1 MTELVL
7 VLCGAVVKTAIRL
20 WTGDNVFADNLSA
33 DLTDM
38 LKGQVSSTLDQR
50 RIRRQFENL
59 EEIVA
64 RQILSTLEGEFRS
77 LDEGERNAAI
87 IAVGETIGRAQL
99 TDKVLFAGNL
109 DPLYLEN
116 YVRRFTSNSTRD
128 LSWGGT
134 ALYDR
139 VLAQCCAYIIEIAD
153 KLPRFQ
159 AGALT
164 ELLERDTQI
173 LARIEEVLDRLPAP
187 SGDDSDTDRVATAY
201 RRRIVKVFD
210 RLELFGLDFA
220 AQWYSLSIAYINLKV
235 SVQQASE
242 YGGGAFERWLAE
254 CPRLLIDGRAGGG
267 KTTILQWIAVRAARG
282 DFEGAA
288 SRLNGYIPFFI
299 RLREHAAPQDDA
311 GIALPPPEK
320 FLDKVAPLLAPE
332 APSWPRTQLQSGRA
346 LILVDGMDEVPE
358 GQRPAVLSWLGQL
371 IELFPD
377 LHYVVTTRPGAVKQ
391 SAFDEMSF
399 AWATLEPMDP
409 VLIRTFV
416 DQWHKAMREWQ
427 KDGESQQHLTAFRDE
442 LLKALDGDRFLSEL
456 ANTPLLAG
464 LICALNQH
472 LAAQLPRR
480 RGEIFEKALAMFYER
495 DRKRRIQTTFALDPA
510 ATYHLLG
517 DLALRLVRG
526 GVAEIDTESARG
538 ALYRSSATLPNGPY
552 DGSELY
558 RHLLLRSGLLRE
570 PTSGYVDFV
579 HRTFQEYLAA
589 KALVE
594 SDGIAEIVK
603 NAADDQWRE
612 VVILSAGQANI
623 KQTTELLRGLL
634 RLTWRGKQ
642 RYKRRMLAVA
652 CLDEIHG
659 ADPDVLAAVERVIPE
674 LVPPRS
680 IDQAEALSH
689 AGKRLIPHLARVK
702 VFTKPNELR
711 AVVRAAALIG
721 GPSALNL
728 LDDITQ
734 QNIEFIKSDEG
745 SGEGEFVQCW
755 PYFEAASYAERIL
768 RPIGPKHLTIA
779 DERLLP
785 EIRRLP
791 TITNISLYGFVG
803 DDTDLSAIDN
813 VQLAQLSIYSSEM
826 RSLSAIRSWLCVKTL
841 RLLDCERLRDISQVS
856 LLRNLENLSI
866 VYCSNLKDY
875 IPIARLENLRTAQ
888 LYEVTGPN
896 LSVFKDLQQLTE
908 VTISYAGAVNLAPLA
923 QKSLTIII
931 GRDTEI
937 SGHSGPNF
945 RPTIRR
951 DSGGIRNLLS
961 WL

>member
-1 MTELVL
+1 M
-7 VLCGAVVKTAIRL
+7 
-20 WTGDNVFADNLSA
+20 
-33 DLTDM
+33 
-38 LKGQVSSTLDQR
+38 
-50 RIRRQFENL
+50 
-59 EEIVA
+59 
-64 RQILSTLEGEFRS
+64 
-77 LDEGERNAAI
+77 
-87 IAVGETIGRAQL
+87 
-99 TDKVLFAGNL
+99 
-109 DPLYLEN
+109 
-116 YVRRFTSNSTRD
+116 RD

-134 ALYDR
+134 GLYDR

-153 KLPRFQ
+153 KLPRFE
-159 AGALT
+159 AGAFT
-164 ELLERDTQI
+164 ELLQRDSQI

-187 SGDDSDTDRVATAY
+187 SGDDSDADRVATAY

-235 SVQQASE
+235 SIQQESE
-242 YGGGAFERWLAE
+242 YGGGSFERWLAE

-288 SRLNGYIPFFI
+288 SKLNGYVPFFI
-299 RLREHAAPQDDA
+299 RLREYAAPQGGA

-332 APSWPRTQLQSGRA
+332 APAWPRTQLQSSRA

-371 IELFPD
+371 NELFPD
-377 LHYVVTTRPGAVKQ
+377 LRYVVTTRPGAVERNT
-391 SAFDEMSF
+391 FDEMGF

-409 VLIRTFV
+409 ALVRTFV

-427 KDGESQQHLTAFRDE
+427 KDAESQQRLTVFRDE
-442 LLKALDGDRFLSEL
+442 LLKAMDGDRFLSEL

-472 LAAQLPRR
+472 LAGQLPRR

-495 DRKRRIQTTFALDPA
+495 DRKRQIHTTFALDLA

-526 GVAEIDTESARG
+526 GMAEIDTVAARS

-612 VVILSAGQANI
+612 VVVLSAGQANI

-642 RYKRRMLAVA
+642 RYRRRMLAVA

-659 ADPDVLAAVERVIPE
+659 ADPDALAAVERAIPE

-680 IDQAEALSH
+680 MDQAEALSH
-689 AGKRLIPHLARVK
+689 AGKRLIPHLARIK

-711 AVVRAAALIG
+711 AAVRAAALIG
-721 GPSALNL
+721 GPSALDL
-728 LDDITQ
+728 LADITQ
-734 QNIEFIKSDEG
+734 ENIEFIKSDEG
-745 SGEGEFVQCW
+745 PGEYEFVRCW
-755 PYFEAASYAERIL
+755 PYFEPASYAERIL
-768 RPIGPKHLTIA
+768 RPIEPKYVTIF
-779 DERLLP
+779 DERLLL
-785 EIRRLP
+785 EIWRLP
-791 TITNISLYGFVG
+791 TITEVSLSNFVG
-803 DDTDLSAIDN
+803 DGTDFSVLDD
-813 VQLAQLSIYSSEM
+813 VQFAELSIYGGEM
-826 RSLSAIRSWLCVKTL
+826 RTLSAMRSCPCVKNLTL
-841 RLLDCERLRDISQVS
+841 ADCGRLGDISQLS
-856 LLRNLENLSI
+856 LLKNLEHISI
-866 VYCSNLKDY
+866 QYCPNLKDY
-875 IPIARLENLRTAQ
+875 IPIARLENLRTAE
-888 LYEVTGPN
+888 LYEATVLD
-896 LSVFKDLQQLTE
+896 LSVFTNLQQLAE
-908 VTISYAGAVNLAPLA
+908 LWIIYRGVVNLAPLA
-923 QKSLTIII
+923 QKSLTIMV
-931 GRDTEI
+931 GRNAEI
-937 SGHSGPNF
+937 SGHDGPDF

-951 DSGGIRNLLS
+951 IRGGIRTLLP
-961 WL
+961 WR